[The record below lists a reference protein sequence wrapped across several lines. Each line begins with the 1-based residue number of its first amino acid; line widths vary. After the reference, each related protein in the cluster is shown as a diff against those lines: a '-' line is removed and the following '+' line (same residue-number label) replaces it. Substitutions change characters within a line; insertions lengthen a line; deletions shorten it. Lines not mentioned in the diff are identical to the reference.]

1 MTFIDA
7 IIVVLILWAALSGMR
22 QGLIV
27 AGLSLIGAVGGAIL
41 ALRLAPLVMGQLSDT
56 GARVALGIA
65 CVIVGVGLGELGGS
79 TVGRALSRKVT
90 WQPAVVVDRSLGLV
104 GHTLAV
110 ILVTWLVALPLAA
123 APIPWLSSAVR
134 SSTLLKVI
142 DDGMPSGAE
151 QISAVL
157 GRALGESGLPT
168 ILEPLGRT
176 PDSEV
181 AAPDPALARS
191 AAVLSARPS
200 IVKVT
205 ADAPQCSRGMEGTGF
220 VIAPGK
226 VMTNA
231 HVVAGSATT
240 TVQTESETLPA
251 TVVLYD
257 PETDLAV
264 LSVPALK
271 EKALTF
277 DAQDQPSG
285 TDAIVAGFPLNG
297 PFTVVPARVATSFV
311 LRGPDIYDSDTVRR
325 EVYTLRGVVR
335 PGNSGGPLL
344 ASDGSVIGVVF
355 GTAPDIADVGY
366 ALTGAEVADVL
377 SVGRTDSSRAS
388 TGACIPQ
395 G

>member
-1 MTFIDA
+1 MTFVDA
-7 IIVVLILWAALSGMR
+7 IIIVLVLWAALSGMR
-22 QGLIV
+22 QGLIT
-27 AGLSLIGAVGGAIL
+27 AGLSLIGAVGGAVL
-41 ALRLAPLVMGQLSDT
+41 ALRLAPLVMSQLSDV

-65 CVIVGVGLGELGGS
+65 CVIVGVGLGELAGS
-79 TVGRALSRKVT
+79 TLGRALSRKVT

-134 SSTLLKVI
+134 SSALLKVI
-142 DDGMPSGAE
+142 DDGMPDGAQ

-157 GRALGESGLPT
+157 GRALGDTGLPA
-168 ILEPLGRT
+168 ILDPLGRT
-176 PDSEV
+176 PTAEV
-181 AAPDPALARS
+181 AQPDPALARS
-191 AAVLSARPS
+191 AAVLSARSS
-200 IVKVT
+200 IVKVM
-205 ADAPQCSRGMEGTGF
+205 ADAPQCGRGMEGTGF

-231 HVVAGSATT
+231 HVVAGSSTT
-240 TVQTESETLPA
+240 TVQTDAGTLDA

-257 PETDLAV
+257 PQTDLAV
-264 LSVPALK
+264 LSVPRLRATALPFRP
-271 EKALTF
+271 EE
-277 DAQDQPSG
+277 QPSG

-297 PFTVVPARVATSFV
+297 PFTVVPARVATTFV
-311 LRGPDIYDSDTVRR
+311 LRGPDIYTSSTVRR
-325 EVYTLRGVVR
+325 GVYTVRGVVR

-344 ASDGSVIGVVF
+344 SSDGAVIGVVF
-355 GTAPDIADVGY
+355 GTAPDLTDIGY

-377 SVGRTDSSRAS
+377 SAGATDDTQDS
-388 TGACIPQ
+388 TGACVPQ